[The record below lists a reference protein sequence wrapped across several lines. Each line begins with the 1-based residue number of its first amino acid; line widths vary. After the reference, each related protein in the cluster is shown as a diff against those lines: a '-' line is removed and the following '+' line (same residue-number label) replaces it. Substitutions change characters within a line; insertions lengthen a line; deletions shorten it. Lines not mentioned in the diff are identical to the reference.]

1 MMIYEP
7 DVTLTDYG
15 LAVESALFTYLLY
28 RRSERRGVLGA
39 WFAVFF
45 GSASLAAL
53 TGGTSHGFFRE
64 SSGTAYEIFWM
75 VTLLAIGMTALAAW
89 VIGARIQFSETI
101 VRWILVVAAV
111 EFLGYS
117 IVVLFDTQM
126 FWIAIANYLP
136 AVVFL
141 LIVFFLAYKRTR
153 ERPPLVGSMGLALT
167 FVASWVQQRGIALH
181 PVYFDHN
188 AFYHL
193 IQAAALFMIFWA
205 ARWFVSAELTQR
217 GNHAEP
223 S

>member
-28 RRSERRGVLGA
+28 RGGERHGTLTI

-64 SSGTAYEIFWM
+64 SSGTVYEILWV
-75 VTLLAIGMTALAAW
+75 VTLLAIGLAALAAW
-89 VIGARIQFSETI
+89 VIGAKILFSKTVAQWISTAAAAQFVI
-101 VRWILVVAAV
+101 Y
-111 EFLGYS
+111 G
-117 IVVLFDTQM
+117 VVLLFRTQA
-126 FWIAIANYLP
+126 FWIAIADYLP
-136 AVVFL
+136 TAVFL
-141 LIVFFLAYKRTR
+141 LAVFLLAYQRTR
-153 ERPPLVGSMGLALT
+153 EKPPLVGSMGLALT
-167 FVASWVQQRGIALH
+167 FIASWVQQRRVALH

-205 ARWFVSAELTQR
+205 ARWFVME
-217 GNHAEP
+217 EMI
-223 S
+223 

>member
-15 LAVESALFTYLLY
+15 LAVESALFTYLIYY
-28 RRSERRGVLGA
+28 RNERRGTLGA

-45 GSASLAAL
+45 GSVSLAAL

-64 SSGTAYEIFWM
+64 SSGMVYEILWT

-89 VIGARIQFSETI
+89 VIGAKIQFSKTI
-101 VRWILVVAAV
+101 AQWISTAAAAQFAV
-111 EFLGYS
+111 YS
-117 IVVLFDTQM
+117 VVLLFRTQV
-126 FWIAIANYLP
+126 FWIAIADYLP
-136 AVVFL
+136 AAVFL
-141 LIVFFLAYKRTR
+141 LAVFLLAYKRMR
-153 ERPPLVGSMGLALT
+153 EQQPLVGSIGLALT
-167 FVASWVQQRGIALH
+167 FVASWVQRRGIALH

-205 ARWFVSAELTQR
+205 ARWFGSEGR
-217 GNHAEP
+217 N
-223 S
+223 